1 MNARDLTLFVV
12 ASAALSAFVP
22 SVAHCA
28 PTDDRPSHDRPSHDQ
43 PSRDQNDATTEPP
56 TTSVPG
62 PTTSLDVTVTTAPT
76 PATDVSA
83 AAAAPESTAW
93 STCRESVPPGKTRPT
108 LEEKFPSQLPAGHGG
123 VLEITLIHGK
133 GERVLADA
141 FELQRDSDGAKTLL
155 RAGFEFPSTAGPGSP
170 RVTRTERDADAITV
184 VELTLLPLPKES
196 GPRETTLPPLPIAIA
211 RASGEVMTICTAP
224 HATTITDPTANVPH
238 ATPKRHPGGERQ
250 RELWVGLRNVT
261 YGALLG
267 LTLAGIIALIVRWF
281 QRRPKPVPPPPPP
294 RPAWEV
300 ALETLSQIRQ
310 ADLLSQGLFTAHL
323 ERVNHALRQY
333 LGGRYGFD
341 GLERTTEE
349 VLIALKASTLPTDIY
364 LQVERMLRESDLVKF
379 AKLVP
384 TEADCRT
391 VLDDVEGIVR
401 KTMHTDAASLTAS
414 PSTATSPPEPSLTNQ
429 RLRTTSGPTHV
440 GEAPGLGANV
450 THALDVNERSE
461 DKQRS
466 DNERS
471 ADAHSNDTR
480 SEDERS

>member
-1 MNARDLTLFVV
+1 MKARDLTMLVM
-12 ASAALSAFVP
+12 ASAVLPTFVP
-22 SVAHCA
+22 SMARSA
-28 PTDDRPSHDRPSHDQ
+28 PHLEPNDTTSELATGTLTGPSASHDLAR
-43 PSRDQNDATTEPP
+43 
-56 TTSVPG
+56 
-62 PTTSLDVTVTTAPT
+62 VTTPS
-76 PATDVSA
+76 PQATDVTA
-83 AAAAPESTAW
+83 ALPPEATAW
-93 STCRESVPPGKTRPT
+93 STCRESVPPGKTRPI

-123 VLEITLIHGK
+123 VLEVTLTHGK

-141 FELQRDSDGAKTLL
+141 FELQRDSDGAKALL
-155 RAGFEFPSTAGPGSP
+155 RAGFEFPSTTGPGSP
-170 RVTRTERDADAITV
+170 RVTRTERDADAVTV

-224 HATTITDPTANVPH
+224 HTATITDPTANVPH

-267 LTLAGIIALIVRWF
+267 LVLAGIIALIVRWF

-300 ALETLSQIRQ
+300 ALETLAQIRQ

-349 VLIALKASTLPTDIY
+349 VLAALQASTLPTDIY
-364 LQVERMLRESDLVKF
+364 VQVEHMLRESDLVKF

-384 TEADCRT
+384 TEVECRT

-401 KTMHTDAASLTAS
+401 KTMHADAS
-414 PSTATSPPEPSLTNQ
+414 PLTGNHPQQTTLANQ
-429 RLRTTSGPTHV
+429 RLRTTSGSTRI
-440 GEAPGLGANV
+440 GEAPGLGANA
-450 THALDVNERSE
+450 TYESDASTRDREARSE
-461 DKQRS
+461 NKRS
-466 DNERS
+466 NE
-471 ADAHSNDTR
+471 AR
-480 SEDERS
+480 SEDEPS